1 MPIHPLHFL
10 VTAGPTREAIDP
22 VRYLS
27 NRSSGKMGF
36 AIAQAA
42 AEAGHRV
49 TLVAGPVTLPTPAGV
64 TRQDVQSADDMF
76 RAVEAVVADATAP
89 VEVAVLAAA
98 VADYRPVTVAAQK
111 IKKQEDRLVLELAR
125 TRDILGSL
133 RAPLA
138 FAGVLV
144 GFAAETENL
153 LANARD
159 KLVRKGCDFVVA
171 NDVSQPGIGFDTSDN
186 EVTLVLPEGVTRPLP
201 RASKLELAREIVREI
216 VRLAEKGE
224 DPSPLESL

>member
-1 MPIHPLHFL
+1 MPRGPLHFL
-10 VTAGPTREAIDP
+10 ITAGPTREALDP

-27 NRSSGKMGF
+27 NRSSGTMGF

-49 TLVAGPVTLPTPAGV
+49 TLVAGPVALPTPGGA
-64 TRQDVQSADDMF
+64 TRHDVVSAEDMF
-76 RAVEAVVADATAP
+76 TAVATAIADPATP
-89 VEVAVLAAA
+89 VDVAILAAA
-98 VADYRPVTVAAQK
+98 VADYRPVTAAPQK
-111 IKKQEDRLVLELAR
+111 IKKHDDRIVLELER

-133 RAPLA
+133 RTPLG

-159 KLVRKGCDFVVA
+159 KLDRKGCDLVVA
-171 NDVSQPGIGFDTSDN
+171 NDVSQPDVGFDSTDN
-186 EVTLVLPEGVTRPLP
+186 EVTLVLPGGETRPLP
-201 RASKLELAREIVREI
+201 RASKLDIARELVR
-216 VRLAEKGE
+216 VVVGLTANHR
-224 DPSPLESL
+224 